1 MKKTNFLITM
11 IIGIF
16 VFFCMPVVSNAANEN
31 LSLVKQAENEYI
43 IYLKEYLNNE
53 FEFAFSNDEGA
64 NISTLTFNNS
74 ALDAPNDNAN
84 NIAYVNDATVTMF
97 ANPTYMWVKVN
108 GEVKVTATEI
118 NLEDY
123 ITKNELE
130 NVGKTS
136 TIIPINLG
144 QKQIVNEIDENG
156 TKKTE
161 TVGIVEVQK
170 ELVSGQYQLIKREY
184 SEKTDKLFAL
194 AELIEKNE
202 FTDVY
207 TKIKSSKEFVEL
219 YNEQYSLL
227 NAENWQTVEGL
238 TIEQPIDAKTGDQY
252 ILWIKEEN
260 SQDIHFLTS
269 YREYDEEY
277 IQEEIKQK
285 LPYTYDDNTMLIA
298 LGAVVI
304 AILFVVIRIV
314 ILKKKEMMNK
324 Q

>member
-1 MKKTNFLITM
+1 MRKTNFLITM

-238 TIEQPIDAKTGDQY
+238 TIEQPIDAETGDQY

-304 AILFVVIRIV
+304 AILFVVIRIG

>member
-1 MKKTNFLITM
+1 MKKTKFLITM

-16 VFFCMPVVSNAANEN
+16 VFFCIPVLSNAANEN
-31 LSLVKQAENEYI
+31 LVIVRQAENEYI
-43 IYLKEYLNNE
+43 IYLKEYLHSD

-64 NISTLTFNNS
+64 NISTLTFSSS

-84 NIAYVNDATVTMF
+84 NIAYINAETVTMF
-97 ANPTYMWVKVN
+97 TNPTYMWVKVD
-108 GEVKVTATEI
+108 GEGKVVATEI
-118 NLEDY
+118 NLKDC

-130 NVGKTS
+130 NVGRTS
-136 TIIPINLG
+136 TIIPIKLG

-161 TVGIVEVQK
+161 TVGTVELQK
-170 ELVSGQYQLIKREY
+170 ELVSGQYQLIERKH

-202 FTDVY
+202 FTDAY

-219 YNEQYSLL
+219 YNEQNSLL
-227 NAENWQTVEGL
+227 NVENWQTVEGL

-252 ILWIKEEN
+252 ILWIKEPN
-260 SQDIHFLTS
+260 SQDVHFLTS

-285 LPYTYDDNTMLIA
+285 LPYTYDDNTVLIA
-298 LGAVVI
+298 LGIVII
-304 AILFVVIRIV
+304 AILLVVIRIV
-314 ILKKKEMMNK
+314 VLKKKEMMNK

>member
-16 VFFCMPVVSNAANEN
+16 VFFCMQVVSNAANEN

-219 YNEQYSLL
+219 YNEQYSSL

-298 LGAVVI
+298 LGVVII

>member
-1 MKKTNFLITM
+1 MKKNNFLITM

-64 NISTLTFNNS
+64 NINTLTFNNS

-238 TIEQPIDAKTGDQY
+238 TIEQPIDAETGDQY